1 MTGVFAHRHELLN
14 FRPVYF
20 LGVNED
26 DEDDVSS
33 LWEEVRGDR
42 PPPPPPAPPKAKA
55 SPGGRRRRQERPS
68 APETWLFAFAAD
80 DNEEDITVVFT
91 PLTYWQRE
99 GAAYDQELPEEIKTA
114 LPGYLDEVMEST
126 YVVVTEEG
134 APNLTVADIRED
146 LRRNGFRENSAFTDW
161 VQGAALLDDS

>member
-1 MTGVFAHRHELLN
+1 M
-14 FRPVYF
+14 YF

-42 PPPPPPAPPKAKA
+42 PPPPPPAPPKATA
-55 SPGGRRRRQERPS
+55 PPGRRRRRERTPT
-68 APETWLFAFAAD
+68 PETWLFAFAT
-80 DNEEDITVVFT
+80 DNEEGITIVFT
-91 PLTYWQRE
+91 PLAYWQRH
-99 GAAYDQELPEEIKTA
+99 GAAYDQELPENIKTS

-126 YVVVTEEG
+126 YVVNTEEG
-134 APNLTVADIRED
+134 VPDLTAADIRED
-146 LRRNGFRENSAFTDW
+146 LRRNGFIENSAFTDW